1 MKIFFFF
8 KFFLSYILQSIS
20 HHPSPITHPAFN
32 IQHSQERFF
41 QQSLNRQKVLI
52 IFCNIHSTISNLTAN
67 ELCDDSHIIINYD
80 VRGSSSFFNKL
91 IPHKYC
97 LDDYANIKSCYWIQI
112 YSITS
117 TSTSTTVI
125 ICSKIQIMEEDVV

>member
-8 KFFLSYILQSIS
+8 KFFLSYYN
-20 HHPSPITHPAFN
+20 PSPITHHPSSN

-67 ELCDDSHIIINYD
+67 ELCDDSHIIFNYD

-97 LDDYANIKSCYWIQI
+97 LDDYTNIKSCYWTQI
-112 YSITS
+112 YSI

>member
-1 MKIFFFF
+1 MMKIFFFF
-8 KFFLSYILQSIS
+8 KFFLSYYNPSPII
-20 HHPSPITHPAFN
+20 HHPSSN

-67 ELCDDSHIIINYD
+67 ELCDDSHIIFNYD